1 MNNEQNEPKENKN
14 NEIEFKVPDKVS
26 MDLLKNLVSNK
37 KENKEKRIAEIL
49 KRMQLPKTIE
59 NMAKAERVIERR
71 VEMGY
76 MTSDYE
82 LIDEEEKGYANGTIQ
97 APPNANKPKP
107 SFKQFLQS
115 ILTDSD
121 GDVNDFF
128 KELMGDDDTDESC
141 FMINIKGRNVIITFS
156 FITNLLD
163 DYEQLTGKPLPEKIK
178 ALANKQNVSDEEAET
193 IMEYFANNKKFSE
206 FIINKRLG
214 GN

>member
-14 NEIEFKVPDKVS
+14 NEIEFKVPDRVS

-37 KENKEKRIAEIL
+37 KQNKEKRIAEIL

-76 MTSDYE
+76 MTSDYD

-97 APPNANKPKP
+97 ASPNANKPKP

-128 KELMGDDDTDESC
+128 KELMGDDDTEESC

-214 GN
+214 DN